1 MINALLL
8 PVVLVIA
15 ASATTSA
22 RAAEVGSPQTQST
35 RVETVRTDQTSLS
48 RSDSARAQAWGLSE
62 TEWRRYQTLMQGI
75 RGSVSAEGIS
85 PIEVPGTHARD
96 GAERQRYAELWAQ
109 AMWEDAERILA
120 FQRAYVEAGRKLYPS
135 VQLIDP
141 SRLPKTDKKTAGL
154 QSQDRVLF
162 FTRPNCAPCDALLA
176 RLLARIE
183 QIAGVDIY
191 LAGIHPGDDQTVR
204 DWAAQHGIKP
214 EWVRSRKA
222 TLNFESGALAT
233 LTDGQGEIPYLM
245 RRRGEALAV
254 LAYPAQRTVDLG
266 WGGVAGHD

>member
-8 PVVLVIA
+8 PVALLIA

-35 RVETVRTDQTSLS
+35 RIETVRTDQTSLS
-48 RSDSARAQAWGLSE
+48 RTDIARARVWGLSE
-62 TEWRRYQTLMQGI
+62 TEWRRYQSLMQGI
-75 RGSVSAEGIS
+75 RGSVSPETIS
-85 PIEVPGTHARD
+85 PIEVLGIHARD
-96 GAERQRYAELWAQ
+96 EAERRRYAERWAQ

-120 FQRAYVEAGRKLYPS
+120 FQRAYVEAGRRLYPG

-141 SRLPKTDKKTAGL
+141 SRLPRNDGQTAGL
-154 QSQDRVLF
+154 QREDRVLF
-162 FTRPNCAPCDALLA
+162 FTRPDCAPCDALLA

-183 QIAGVDIY
+183 RIAGVDIY
-191 LAGIHPGDDQTVR
+191 LAEINPGDDQTVR
-204 DWAAQHGIKP
+204 DWAVLHGIKP

-222 TLNFESGALAT
+222 TLNFESGALAA
-233 LTDGQGEIPYLM
+233 LTDGQGEIPYLI

-254 LAYPAQRTVDLG
+254 LSPTGL
-266 WGGVAGHD
+266 